1 MNTPL
6 LKDIQSLLDKIVIL
20 GIDQNVPF
28 TEEKKKNYCNN
39 NDDNDLCSTRK
50 SDVLLTNAHLLI
62 NAQHSAHN
70 GGPQLLGLT
79 ANY

>member
-1 MNTPL
+1 MCLL
-6 LKDIQSLLDKIVIL
+6 LKR
-20 GIDQNVPF
+20 
-28 TEEKKKNYCNN
+28 KKNYCNN

-62 NAQHSAHN
+62 NAQYSAHTS
-70 GGPQLLGLT
+70 GPQLLGLT

>member
-28 TEEKKKNYCNN
+28 TEEKKKTIVIITMIMICVRQESQMCY
-39 NDDNDLCSTRK
+39 
-50 SDVLLTNAHLLI
+50 
-62 NAQHSAHN
+62 
-70 GGPQLLGLT
+70 
-79 ANY
+79 